1 VFLGRYEHTI
11 DSKGRLA
18 IPARYRPALERGL
31 VVTRGIDRCLTIYPL
46 AAWET
51 LAEKVNALPLGDPN
65 ARALRRLFFAEASD
79 AALDRQGRIIVPAAL
94 RAYAGLE
101 EAAIVVGMNTSIEVW
116 SPTRWAEQAAALEDD
131 GSAIAE
137 HLAGLI

>member
-18 IPARYRPALERGL
+18 VPARYRAALERGL
-31 VVTRGIDRCLTIYPL
+31 VITRGIDRCLTIYPL

-79 AALDRQGRIIVPAAL
+79 ALLDGQGRVVVPAAL

-101 EAAIVVGMNTSIEVW
+101 EQAVVVGMNTAIEVW
-116 SPTRWAEQAAALEDD
+116 SPARWAEQSALLEGD
-131 GSAIAE
+131 GASIAE
-137 HLAGLI
+137 RLAGLI

>member
-18 IPARYRPALERGL
+18 VPARYRAALERGL
-31 VVTRGIDRCLTIYPL
+31 VITRGIDRCLTIYPL

-79 AALDRQGRIIVPAAL
+79 ALLDGQGRVVVPAAL

-101 EAAIVVGMNTSIEVW
+101 EQAVVVGMNTAIEVW
-116 SPTRWAEQAAALEDD
+116 SPARWAEQSALLEDD
-131 GSAIAE
+131 GSSLAE
-137 HLAGLI
+137 RLAGLI

>member
-1 VFLGRYEHTI
+1 MFLGRYDHTL

-31 VVTRGIDRCLTIYPL
+31 VITRGIDPCLTIYPM

-79 AALDRQGRIIVPAAL
+79 AELDRQGRVVVPAGL
-94 RAYAGLE
+94 RTYAGLE
-101 EAAIVVGMNTSIEVW
+101 EAAVVVGMNTAIEVW
-116 SPTRWAEQAAALEDD
+116 SPDRWAAQAALLEGD
-131 GSAIAE
+131 GASIAE
-137 HLAGLI
+137 RLGGLI

>member
-18 IPARYRPALERGL
+18 VPARYRPALERGL
-31 VVTRGIDRCLTIYPL
+31 VITRGIDRCLTIYPM

-51 LAEKVNALPLGDPN
+51 LAEKVNALPIADPN

-79 AALDRQGRIIVPAAL
+79 AELDRQGRIIVPSAL
-94 RAYAGLE
+94 RTYAGLDDV
-101 EAAIVVGMNTSIEVW
+101 AIIVGMNTAIEVW
-116 SPTRWAEQAAALEDD
+116 SPTRWNEQATLLE
-131 GSAIAE
+131 GEGATIAE
-137 HLAGLI
+137 RLAGLI